1 VLVQALLAV
10 PIQLLAQLADRLLLV
25 LSRGGEG
32 VGVEALRLVVSRIV
46 SNAESPSGRKC
57 PRDVCPA

>member
-25 LSRGGEG
+25 LGRGGEG
-32 VGVEALRLVVSRIV
+32 IGVEALGFGVDWIIPDTQIST
-46 SNAESPSGRKC
+46 GGQ
-57 PRDVCPA
+57 